1 MPQVG
6 VSLTGCGGRPI
17 IPVMTRG
24 ARKLILAAGGVVLA
38 GVVLG
43 AFALN
48 RAPKGR
54 ADVATITHGNRVD
67 LERHT
72 VPGKYTVFDF
82 YAVWC
87 PPCRALSPALEKL
100 AARHPGLLAIRK
112 VDIVDWTM
120 PVAEQH
126 GIQEL
131 PFLVLFDKEGRR
143 LAAGDQVF
151 DELTALFGDAGLD
164 VSRATE
170 KPPAGSM

>member
-1 MPQVG
+1 MVRS
-6 VSLTGCGGRPI
+6 VRNL
-17 IPVMTRG
+17 M
-24 ARKLILAAGGVVLA
+24 LAAGGVLLA
-38 GVVLG
+38 GAVLG
-43 AFALN
+43 AYALN
-48 RAPKGR
+48 RSPKAG
-54 ADVATITHGNRVD
+54 ADVEIITHGDRVE

-100 AARHPGLLAIRK
+100 AARNPERLAIRK

-131 PFLVLFDKEGRR
+131 PFLVLFDKDGRR
-143 LAAGDQVF
+143 LASGEQVL

-170 KPPAGSM
+170 KAPAGQM

>member
-1 MPQVG
+1 M
-6 VSLTGCGGRPI
+6 L
-17 IPVMTRG
+17 
-24 ARKLILAAGGVVLA
+24 LA
-38 GVVLG
+38 GVAALAVAALG
-43 AFALN
+43 AYALR
-48 RAPKGR
+48 RAPAAE
-54 ADVATITHGNRVD
+54 ADVRTIAHGERVE
-67 LERHT
+67 LEAHT

-100 AARHPGLLAIRK
+100 AAKNPETLAIRK

-131 PFLVLFDKEGRR
+131 PFLVLFDKDGRR
-143 LAAGDQVF
+143 VAEGEKVF
-151 DELTALFGDAGLD
+151 DELDTLFGGAALD

-170 KPPAGSM
+170 KPAATSM